1 MQRIKDVIMAIVLME
16 EVIMGLGEVKE
27 SLDHA
32 VIILEDI
39 IEDISPNLRDELQ
52 GMLETELLHPLLSRR
67 NVLDNLLVSLVE
79 TEEEN

>member
-1 MQRIKDVIMAIVLME
+1 MQRIKDAIMAIVLME

-32 VIILEDI
+32 VIILEDM
-39 IEDISPNLRDELQ
+39 IEDISPNLRHELQ
-52 GMLETELLHPLLSRR
+52 GMLEKELLHPLLSRR

-79 TEEEN
+79 AEEED

>member
-1 MQRIKDVIMAIVLME
+1 MAIVLME

-52 GMLETELLHPLLSRR
+52 GMLEAELLHPLLSRR

-79 TEEEN
+79 TEEDN